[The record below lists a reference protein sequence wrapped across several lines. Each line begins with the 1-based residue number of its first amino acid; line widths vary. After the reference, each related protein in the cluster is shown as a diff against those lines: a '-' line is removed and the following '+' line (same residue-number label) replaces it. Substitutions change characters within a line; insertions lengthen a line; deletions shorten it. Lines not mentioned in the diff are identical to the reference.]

1 MKWPVDRSVL
11 FSKPEGSVY
20 NGDIPPTWKSCRE
33 TEGTESDVLL
43 CILLIRRAGGAF
55 GQESP
60 HLSSSQ
66 QPGEGAEVK
75 GRRTAVESLLGTS
88 T

>member
-1 MKWPVDRSVL
+1 ML
-11 FSKPEGSVY
+11 FSKPEGSVH
-20 NGDIPPTWKSCRE
+20 NGGIPPMWKSCRK
-33 TEGTESDVLL
+33 TRGTDNDVL
-43 CILLIRRAGGAF
+43 CMLLKHRVGGGC

-60 HLSSSQ
+60 HLTGSW

-75 GRRTAVESLLGTS
+75 GRHAAVENLLGTS